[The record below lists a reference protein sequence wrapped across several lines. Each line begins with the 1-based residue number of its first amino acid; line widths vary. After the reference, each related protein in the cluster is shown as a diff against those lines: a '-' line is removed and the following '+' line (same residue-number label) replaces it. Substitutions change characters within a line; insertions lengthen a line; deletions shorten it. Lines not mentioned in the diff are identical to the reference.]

1 MQLGKI
7 CAANLC
13 KLIPRK
19 TERRTRM
26 TDANEKRLLRVLDHI
41 HDNPEG
47 DLSLDALSDV
57 AAMSRFHWHR
67 VFRAMT
73 GETLAQA
80 VRRVRMHRA
89 SYHLVMTDLPIAT
102 IAANM
107 GMPNL
112 ASFKRTFTDHFA
124 MSPSAFR
131 KRGELRPYVRTE
143 RLEITLM
150 HPVSVQTNGPMR
162 LAAVAHKGP
171 YFEISRAFQK
181 LSAVMGTRNLFPK
194 AGRMVGI
201 FYDDPQS
208 VPWPDLR
215 SHAAFEITGEVDLSK
230 PLEEVTLPAG
240 RHAVM
245 TYRGPY
251 AGLPAAYDQLFG
263 AWLPSSGE
271 EPADTPSFEVYLN
284 SPMDTAPEDL
294 VTELHLPL
302 K

>member
-1 MQLGKI
+1 MS
-7 CAANLC
+7 N
-13 KLIPRK
+13 
-19 TERRTRM
+19 
-26 TDANEKRLLRVLDHI
+26 ANEKRLLRVLDYI
-41 HDNPEG
+41 HDNPNG

-80 VRRVRMHRA
+80 VRRIRMQRA
-89 SYHLVMTDLPIAT
+89 SYLLVMTDQPL
-102 IAANM
+102 AALAASV
-107 GMPNL
+107 GMENL
-112 ASFKRTFTDHFA
+112 ASFNRCFAEHFL

-131 KRGELRPYVRTE
+131 KRGEFRPFARTPVPRRPPMYPVTIRTE
-143 RLEITLM
+143 API
-150 HPVSVQTNGPMR
+150 R
-162 LAAVAHKGP
+162 LAALPHQGA

-181 LSAVMGTRNLFPK
+181 LSAVMASRDLFSS
-194 AGRMVGI
+194 AGRMIAV

-208 VPWPDLR
+208 VQEPDLR
-215 SHAAFEITGEVDLSK
+215 SHAGFELTKPADLAS
-230 PLEEVTLPAG
+230 PLEAVTLPEG
-240 RHAVM
+240 RQAVL
-245 TYRGPY
+245 TFKGPY
-251 AGLPAAYDQLFG
+251 AGLPAAYDELFG
-263 AWLPSSGE
+263 VWLPASGE